1 VCALRSSCSAC
12 SGRDDEPA
20 PLAPAALCTLV
31 REVRPNARPTM
42 RCDHSWSGSV
52 DGDSLSARIHAAEK
66 RAAAAQSVPRRR
78 ASHRL
83 CRARRSTGGRRR
95 RGCEAS
101 GAGSSKVITGNRH
114 HAAASNLDNSVARL
128 HQSTVHTGCAN
139 HTCDVEIGP
148 RYRLSQP
155 MGTRMVTSHSWSAP
169 TTCRPLTACGN
180 SRPRLSLAAVEL
192 FGRPLRVRSPPRRRR
207 PRPRA

>member
-1 VCALRSSCSAC
+1 MNPRPLPPPRCAPSCARYVPMRGPRC
-12 SGRDDEPA
+12 
-20 PLAPAALCTLV
+20 AATIPGVEALTV
-31 REVRPNARPTM
+31 IHYQRTSTPPRNARP
-42 RCDHSWSGSV
+42 RPS
-52 DGDSLSARIHAAEK
+52 RF
-66 RAAAAQSVPRRR
+66 PRRR

-128 HQSTVHTGCAN
+128 HHSTVHTGCATD

-169 TTCRPLTACGN
+169 TTCRPLTVCGN